1 MQQSTLAIKLTL
13 PAWLRPVDAPA
24 PDLAIPSA
32 PREPDTT
39 HADLIEIRRTI
50 SALTVVTAAQ
60 NERINGQ
67 AAEIAASRDQ
77 IRLLQTVEAQLRGDL
92 REAYTRITALE
103 SMLTEERTARTLQAE
118 ELGDMKR
125 QLRDADSRLQKQR
138 TDLTDQGK
146 QIAVLEEERA
156 LARNVAQVWQLRAE
170 RYAARLVALG
180 EPVDS

>member
-1 MQQSTLAIKLTL
+1 MQDTTAIKLTL
-13 PAWLRPVDAPA
+13 PSWLRPVADPA
-24 PDLAIPSA
+24 PVMVIPSA

-39 HADLIEIRRTI
+39 HADLIEIRRAVTD
-50 SALTVVTAAQ
+50 LTTVTAAQ
-60 NERINGQ
+60 NERLNGQ
-67 AAEIAASRDQ
+67 SKEIERSHELIKA
-77 IRLLQTVEAQLRGDL
+77 LQTVESQLRGDL
-92 REAYTRITALE
+92 REAYSRITALE

-146 QIAVLEEERA
+146 QIAVLEEERT